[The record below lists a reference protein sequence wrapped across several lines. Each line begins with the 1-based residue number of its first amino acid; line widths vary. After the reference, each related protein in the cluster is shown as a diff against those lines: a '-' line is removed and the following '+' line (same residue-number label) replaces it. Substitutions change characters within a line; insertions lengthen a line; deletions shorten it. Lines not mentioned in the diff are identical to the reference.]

1 MSASLFSGA
10 VSALPRTTVLVNGR
24 KCQVMVDTG
33 CTRTIVHEGMCDK
46 WFRKSVAMTQIG
58 GTDWRC
64 QGTSRVRVTVGG
76 GVEVEVR
83 ANVSNVKPF
92 GFECVLGMDAIKKL
106 KGVNVVDET
115 TVSFGAQSEVCASMV
130 EPDDRV
136 QDGGE
141 LQVDE
146 RDFRARFDPR
156 SKCWTM
162 AWKWRDEREPEV
174 LRNVRSEYAIPPEA
188 RQRYE
193 EEVEEWI
200 KCGWLKVYD
209 EDKHGS
215 AKGLIPLM
223 AVIQPTK
230 DKVRP
235 VMDFREVNQYID
247 AYTGD
252 ADVCADKLREWRKM
266 GPNVSVVDLAKA
278 YLQVRVEEKLWP
290 YQTVVFKGTR
300 YCLTRLGFGLNV
312 APLVM
317 KAILGKVLEQSQR
330 VRRGTSAYVDDVL
343 VCEDEVKV
351 REVVE
356 HLRKFGLTSKQ
367 PEDMRKG
374 TRALGLQ
381 VWGENGTLRWRRGGT
396 LPEVPQQVTRRDV
409 FSIRKLVSHYPVC
422 GWLRVSAA
430 FLKRRASQMTEKW
443 DDVVT
448 DGAMVKCLHDTVAA
462 VKANDPVRGR
472 WDVGDGAA
480 KVWVDASSMA
490 MGAVV

>member
-1 MSASLFSGA
+1 
-10 VSALPRTTVLVNGR
+10 
-24 KCQVMVDTG
+24 MVDSG

-58 GTDWRC
+58 GTEWRC
-64 QGTSRVRVTVGG
+64 QGTSKVQVTVGG
-76 GVEVEVR
+76 GVKVEVR
-83 ANVSNVKPF
+83 ANVSSVKPF

-115 TVSFGAQSEVCASMV
+115 TVSFGEQSEVCAGMV
-130 EPDDRV
+130 GPGDRV
-136 QDGGE
+136 QDGDE

-146 RDFRARFDPR
+146 RDFRARFDPV

-193 EEVEEWI
+193 EEVEEWV
-200 KCGWLKVYD
+200 KCGWLRVYD
-209 EDKHGS
+209 EDKHGP

-290 YQTVVFKGTR
+290 Y
-300 YCLTRLGFGLNV
+300 
-312 APLVM
+312 
-317 KAILGKVLEQSQR
+317 
-330 VRRGTSAYVDDVL
+330 
-343 VCEDEVKV
+343 
-351 REVVE
+351 
-356 HLRKFGLTSKQ
+356 
-367 PEDMRKG
+367 
-374 TRALGLQ
+374 
-381 VWGENGTLRWRRGGT
+381 
-396 LPEVPQQVTRRDV
+396 
-409 FSIRKLVSHYPVC
+409 
-422 GWLRVSAA
+422 
-430 FLKRRASQMTEKW
+430 
-443 DDVVT
+443 
-448 DGAMVKCLHDTVAA
+448 
-462 VKANDPVRGR
+462 
-472 WDVGDGAA
+472 
-480 KVWVDASSMA
+480 
-490 MGAVV
+490 